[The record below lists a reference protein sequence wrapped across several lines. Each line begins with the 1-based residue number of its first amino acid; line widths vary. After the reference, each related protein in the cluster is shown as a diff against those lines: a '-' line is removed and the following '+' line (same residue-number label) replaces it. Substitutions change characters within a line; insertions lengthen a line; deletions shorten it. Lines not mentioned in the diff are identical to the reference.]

1 MIATP
6 SRREAIAV
14 GVVLIATIVVVFL
27 IRRPGHWWGDD
38 WALYVR
44 QAESVLSGGIGDVV
58 ADNRFTVER
67 SGLPEFSTPMY
78 PWGFPLLLSP
88 FVAVLG
94 TDLDRLVIAQAI
106 FFCWFLAV
114 WYRLARP
121 RVGLGLAMGGL
132 VVIALSPQ
140 FVRWAELIQSEVA
153 FMAVA
158 VTGLVVLDSRRV
170 RQSLVTAGAPWWP
183 PVTAG
188 VVAAGAFTV
197 RREGLAVIGA
207 IGVAQVVALSPLSP
221 LSPLPRLPRLP
232 PGAGTRRFAS
242 EVWALVRP
250 LLGRLA
256 VPFVAALG
264 TIGVLQ
270 VVLPSTLVPSYEGT
284 GLVNVVRFAPE
295 HLGHVMESVGL
306 QRVGTD
312 GPTVL
317 GSSALGVLAVVVF
330 LTLVAMGIALAVWR
344 HPRRELPIVAFT
356 VAALLIGGSFRTP
369 GSRYVAIIAPMVM
382 IFALVA
388 LRELSRRLPRRRAG
402 AAVALALV
410 AALAIGNLVQ
420 VVNLATAAR
429 EFARDGSVVWGPDHP
444 DSVEMFAAVE
454 RLTEPDDVIGF
465 FKARSMTQRTD
476 RRAIQVTEL
485 HPVERNADVL
495 THVVLQNTAD
505 DAFTVATDR
514 GRYTELW
521 SNPTF
526 TLHQLTPTN

>member
-1 MIATP
+1 VLLAT
-6 SRREAIAV
+6 V
-14 GVVLIATIVVVFL
+14 VVVFL

-44 QAESVLSGGIGDVV
+44 QAESLFSGGIGDVV

-67 SGLPEFSTPMY
+67 SGLPEFSPPMY

-106 FFCWFLAV
+106 FFCWFLAG

-121 RVGLGLAMGGL
+121 RVGLGLAMSGL
-132 VVIALSPQ
+132 VAVALSPQ
-140 FVRWAELIQSEVA
+140 FVRWAELIQSEIA

-170 RQSLVTAGAPWWP
+170 RSSLVTVGAPWWP
-183 PVTAG
+183 IVAVG

-207 IGVAQVVALSPLSP
+207 IGVAQLVAVSSLAAYRRPLATD
-221 LSPLPRLPRLP
+221 PRRS
-232 PGAGTRRFAS
+232 AS
-242 EVWALVRP
+242 DVWALVRP

-256 VPFVAALG
+256 VPFVAAGG
-264 TIGVLQ
+264 TIAVLDL
-270 VVLPSTLVPSYEGT
+270 VLPSTLVPSYEGN

-312 GPTVL
+312 GPAVL
-317 GSSALGVLAVVVF
+317 GSWALGATAVGLFLVLVTVGV
-330 LTLVAMGIALAVWR
+330 GLAVWR
-344 HPRRELPIVAFT
+344 HPRRELPGVAFT
-356 VAALLIGGSFRTP
+356 VAALLIGGSFRAP
-369 GSRYVAIIAPMVM
+369 GSRYMAIIAPMAI

-388 LRELSRRLPRRRAG
+388 LRELSRRLPRRRTG

-410 AALAIGNLVQ
+410 GALAVGNLVQ
-420 VVNLATAAR
+420 VVDLATAAR
-429 EFARDGSVVWGPDHP
+429 EFARDGNVVWGPDHP
-444 DSVEMFAAVE
+444 DSLEMFAAVE

-465 FKARSMTQRTD
+465 FKARAMTQRTD
-476 RRAIQVTEL
+476 RRAIQVTDL
-485 HPVERNADVL
+485 HPIERNDDVL
-495 THVVLQNTAD
+495 THVVLQNTPD
-505 DAFTVATDR
+505 HAFAVATDR
-514 GRYTELW
+514 ERYTELW
-521 SNPTF
+521 SNPSF
-526 TLHQLTPTN
+526 TLHQLTPTSTN